1 MPPGL
6 TINIDDD
13 EEFGDEKDKEL
24 LAIPAD
30 KTAPDNKKDDAVS

>member
-13 EEFGDEKDKEL
+13 EEFGDEKDKDL
-24 LAIPAD
+24 LAIPD
-30 KTAPDNKKDDAVS
+30 KSASGNKKDDAVS